1 MQAKILKGVLG
12 EKDERGREIEVHI
25 YKVHNMTKRILKTHT
40 FKSLWTILF
49 L

>member
-25 YKVHNMTKRILKTHT
+25 YKVHVTKRILKTHT